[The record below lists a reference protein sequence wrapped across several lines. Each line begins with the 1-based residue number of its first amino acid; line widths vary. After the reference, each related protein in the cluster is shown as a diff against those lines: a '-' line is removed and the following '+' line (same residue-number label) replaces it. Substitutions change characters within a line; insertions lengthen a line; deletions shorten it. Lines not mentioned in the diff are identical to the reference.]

1 MPWPE
6 PTLAWQGHI
15 SHVTTRKRLHCC
27 LSREAQVDTPG
38 SRQAVVTLNAE
49 ALEDR
54 LASSWQ
60 AGPSYGAAYLYSAPR
75 LAQRLGAEFVRN
87 VPSVAGLMQSL
98 R

>member
-1 MPWPE
+1 M
-6 PTLAWQGHI
+6 
-15 SHVTTRKRLHCC
+15 
-27 LSREAQVDTPG
+27 DTPG
-38 SRQAVVTLNAE
+38 SRQAVRRLDAE

-60 AGPSYGAAYLYSAPR
+60 AGPRYGAEYLYSAPR

-87 VPSVAGLMQSL
+87 VPSVAALLQSL